1 MSSLEDKLRHHD
13 QFAATDQE
21 VRTAQPRP
29 PAWETPIPL
38 DDLTGPAFPLDALP
52 DTPDTPLRRL
62 VEATAAQTQ
71 APPDIAAWC
80 ALSVIGAAVRGRLEV
95 RVRKDWREP
104 VHIQSLQV
112 LVSGG
117 GKGPT
122 YKVLTQPLYLWDAQ
136 EKAKYSELHREWE
149 HERRIRDLNV
159 QKARSRTKSVK
170 ATADDEQHWRSC
182 VKALVE
188 WEQQEPTLRRIVA
201 SNTTAEA
208 LEKRIYEQGGA
219 MAVISA
225 EGGFLANITGAYSDT
240 PKLGVLLHGYSG
252 EPFENDRK
260 TDNEQWRVDRSCVAV
275 SLAVQPHVLEAMG
288 KVDGFQNLGAAAR
301 FLVTCPQPVTWPDLH
316 PPDIPDDLIHW
327 WNWRI
332 MEIADGDTGTAAG
345 PVAMELSPAAQEAF
359 DAERMWWRQASV
371 DDVFADMTE
380 WGRKYPGQVVRIA
393 GLLHILQEPA
403 PQTVPIPAEV
413 MASAIFIMRNAIEHA
428 RIAHALLHGMG
439 EQSRERDVLDVVM
452 RLHAKAD
459 GELTSAAVYDR
470 LRGRHAFQKAET
482 VVGALRVLEERRSVR
497 LERREGP
504 GPPTYAILV
513 NPLHTSAKMRSF
525 PEYGSDGAGKE
536 PNIRPPPAISQFRR
550 LVDTTDDIV
559 PRQSLGTGES
569 GEEGRRKTRRTASG
583 SPTSVPV
590 EKDGTGTTNGAFGP
604 ACHP

>member
-1 MSSLEDKLRHHD
+1 MSSLEDKLLRVN
-13 QFAATDQE
+13 QFAETHQGEARGAPSAPTPWE
-21 VRTAQPRP
+21 P
-29 PAWETPIPL
+29 PLPL
-38 DDLTGPAFPLDALP
+38 DDLVGPPFPLHALP

-122 YKVLTQPLYLWDAQ
+122 YKVLTQPLYLWDEQ

-149 HERRIRDLNV
+149 HERRVRNLNE
-159 QKARSRTKSVK
+159 QKARGRTKSVK
-170 ATADDEQHWRSC
+170 ATDDDEPRWQSC
-182 VKALVE
+182 LKQLME

-301 FLVTCPQPVTWPDLH
+301 FLVTCPQPVTWPDLD

-345 PVAMELSPAAQEAF
+345 PVAMELSPAARKGF

-371 DDVFADMTE
+371 DGVFADMAE

-393 GLLHILQEPA
+393 GLLHILQEQA
-403 PQTVPIPAEV
+403 PQTVPIPVDV
-413 MASAIFIMRNAIEHA
+413 MTSAIRIMRNAIEHA

-452 RLHAKAD
+452 RLHAEAD

-482 VVGALRVLEERRSVR
+482 VIGALRVLQERRYVR

-504 GPPTYAILV
+504 GPPTYSIQV
-513 NPLHTSAKMRSF
+513 NPLGTPAKMRSF
-525 PEYGSDGAGKE
+525 SEQGSDGAGEE
-536 PNIRPPPAISQFRR
+536 PHIRPLPAISHFR
-550 LVDTTDDIV
+550 
-559 PRQSLGTGES
+559 
-569 GEEGRRKTRRTASG
+569 
-583 SPTSVPV
+583 SPSDMV
-590 EKDGTGTTNGAFGP
+590 EKFGP
-604 ACHP
+604 